1 MQFEF
6 LVRAD
11 RRAPLGAALAGAGM
25 GLGLGAAFLL
35 FGLADRTAGYAH
47 ARELTHAAASG
58 YAGAPPEA
66 PGLGA
71 GFTIYGLTFG
81 ADAAEPVRGGEPRP
95 ASVRRSELECLTSA
109 VYYEARGESPRG
121 QAAVAQ
127 VVLNRVKHPAFPASV
142 CAVVY
147 QGAGRKGCQF
157 SFACDGSA
165 HRLREPVAWDR
176 ARAIATRAL
185 AGVAQAD
192 IGAATHFHTTAVSP
206 VWAPQMLRVAN
217 VGAHVFY
224 RFAPYRLARSEPAP
238 STVDRAVMTAATS
251 VRAPDLVL
259 ATTLESAIEA
269 SLEARPAP
277 KDPANPAE
285 PRPLDIARETKA
297 KAITPPAP
305 TAASPPART
314 PTLAAPAPAPAAT
327 EEARLT
333 SPQPAGSGA
342 T

>member
-1 MQFEF
+1 MHFGF
-6 LVRAD
+6 LARAD

-35 FGLADRTAGYAH
+35 FGLVDRTADYAY

-58 YAGAPPEA
+58 YAGEPPEA

-71 GFTIYGLTFG
+71 GLAIYGLTFG
-81 ADAAEPVRGGEPRP
+81 ADAVESGPAGEARP
-95 ASVRRSELECLTSA
+95 GPTRRSELECLTSA
-109 VYYEARGESPRG
+109 VYYEARGESDRG

-127 VVLNRVKHPAFPASV
+127 VVLNRVKHPAFPGSV

-165 HRLREPVAWDR
+165 RRPREPLAWDR
-176 ARAIATRAL
+176 ARAVATRAL
-185 AGVAQAD
+185 AGVIQAD

-224 RFAPYRLARSEPAP
+224 RFAPYRVARNGPSP
-238 STVDRAVMTAATS
+238 STIDRAVMTAATS

-259 ATTLESAIEA
+259 ASTLESAIEA

-277 KDPANPAE
+277 KDPAKPTE
-285 PRPLDIARETKA
+285 PKPPEVAREAKA
-297 KAITPPAP
+297 KTIAPPAP
-305 TAASPPART
+305 AAASPPVRT
-314 PTLAAPAPAPAAT
+314 PAPSPPAPAAT